1 MFHRDKCGVAN
12 QVTRGPHKATK
23 GLTHRMIVS
32 SLLAVSLKCY
42 VLAGQKIQKTLSEP
56 TDIEFVK
63 RGPVTTDP
71 SIGRR
76 TFHDWN
82 QRRGS
87 TESHMSEISNADECP
102 PLPPLPVRFIA

>member
-1 MFHRDKCGVAN
+1 
-12 QVTRGPHKATK
+12 
-23 GLTHRMIVS
+23 MIVLIS
-32 SLLAVSLKCY
+32 TFLTVSLKFH

-71 SIGRR
+71 GMGRR

-87 TESHMSEISNADECP
+87 TESHVSEISNADECP
-102 PLPPLPVRFIA
+102 PLPPLPVRYLI